1 MGKLSRI
8 EDEVL
13 VGRLA
18 RVDRLDDDAREL
30 MDFLVARF
38 LLSRLCFAMAA
49 RFDRIISNSASSS
62 SVTAIILR
70 GSDFTDSVSPG
81 IELRLL
87 EGGVVDERD
96 ERGGE
101 GLSWSS
107 GIELGCRVW
116 PLRRGRSPLGG
127 TAR

>member
-1 MGKLSRI
+1 MGRF
-8 EDEVL
+8 
-13 VGRLA
+13 A

-30 MDFLVARF
+30 MDFWAARLW
-38 LLSRLCFAMAA
+38 LLRLCFAMAA
-49 RFDRIISNSASSS
+49 RFDRIISKSASSS

-87 EGGVVDERD
+87 EGGDVDD
-96 ERGGE
+96 MGGE

-107 GIELGCRVW
+107 GIELGCRVC

-127 TAR
+127 TAK